1 MDSITQIALGATVGY
16 AIMGSKVGRRAALYG
31 AVLGTLPDLD
41 VLIPYGGDIENFTY
55 HRGFSHSFLVHAL
68 ISPILA
74 WLFCKLHP
82 QTKTHFA
89 HWAGMAFTVLATH
102 SLIDGL
108 TVYGTQVFW
117 GLTEYPFA
125 YSIFFIIDPLYT
137 LPLLIPTLFYLMPR
151 ISLERLR
158 KLTFWGLGISV
169 GYMLWAIAAK
179 QYIDYINQHAL
190 AAQGI
195 DDRVYV
201 STPAPLTTLLWRS
214 VVVEDDAYYEIYTS
228 IFDYVDEVS
237 ITRYPTEP
245 ELLKNIADEWH
256 VQRLQWFTKG
266 LYSVK
271 QVENEVI
278 LTDLRM
284 GVENAYVFTFAVGQ
298 VSGSDIVL
306 GDLRQIENRPSFA
319 GLPLIL
325 QRIVDPAV
333 QISTD

>member
-16 AIMGSKVGRRAALYG
+16 AIMGSKVGKRAALYG

-89 HWAGMAFTVLATH
+89 RWAVMAFTVLATH
-102 SLIDGL
+102 ALIDGL

-137 LPLLIPTLFYLMPR
+137 LPLLIPTLLYLSPR

-158 KLTFWGLGISV
+158 RLTFWGLGISV

-179 QYIDYINQHAL
+179 QYIDYINHHAL

-195 DDRVYV
+195 DDSVYV

-228 IFDYVDEVS
+228 IFDYVHEVS
-237 ITRYPTEP
+237 ITRYPTQP
-245 ELLKNIADEWH
+245 ELLNSIVDEWH

-298 VSGSDIVL
+298 VNGSDIVL
-306 GDLRQIENRPSFA
+306 GNLRQIENRPSFA
-319 GLPLIL
+319 GLPLIW
-325 QRIVDPAV
+325 QRIVDPSV